1 MVAAESGRFPAE
13 SGIFFQKPLL
23 NLVGSPQ
30 ARIPAEFGTSD
41 VPNFGENCP
50 DIGNLIG
57 LIIGKV

>member
-1 MVAAESGRFPAE
+1 MVTAESGRFPAE
-13 SGIFFQKPLL
+13 FGIFFSEASAEF
-23 NLVGSPQ
+23 GRFPQ

-41 VPNFGENCP
+41 LPSFGENCP